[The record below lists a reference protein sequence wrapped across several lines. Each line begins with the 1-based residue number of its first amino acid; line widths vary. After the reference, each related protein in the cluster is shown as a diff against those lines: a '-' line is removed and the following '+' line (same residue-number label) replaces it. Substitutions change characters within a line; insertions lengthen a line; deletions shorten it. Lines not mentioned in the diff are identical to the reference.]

1 MYKLLNKYFSER
13 FLSRWVVLA
22 FDVAVVIGAFHFAYL
37 VRFGFDYGQVEK
49 FISINQFIFVVGLYL
64 IFFLLTKS
72 FSGIIRHSG
81 VDDAA
86 KIITAS
92 LTSGFVIF
100 LSSVYVF
107 KAERVVFTEFIPK
120 GVIIIHSLLVL
131 LVLILS
137 RLFVRSIFNIVKP
150 NKEKTVSV
158 SIYGA
163 GSAGVITNNTL
174 ARDKNVKYQV
184 QSFIDDNETLHGKF
198 LYGKKIKSFKNV
210 LTKVYAD
217 KHKLDEII
225 IAIDNIDPNKKNEII
240 ESCLERGVKVRII
253 PSAEKWV
260 NGELSSS
267 QIKEVNIEDLLER
280 PAIVLNNH
288 YTTKEIKG
296 EVIIVTG
303 AAGSI
308 GSEIVRQLIIKEPS
322 QILLFEQA
330 ESPLHNLRIE
340 LGSQLSKKYPNV
352 KLEFIIGDIRDR
364 DFVHAIFNKF
374 KPKIVYHAAAYK
386 HVPLMEEYPEQAVS
400 TNIRGTK
407 NIADASV
414 KSGVSKFVMIST
426 DKAVNPTNVM
436 GASKR
441 IAEIYIQSLSK
452 VQDRTKFIT
461 TRFGNVLG
469 SNGSV
474 IPMFKKQI
482 ESGGPL
488 TVTDKEI
495 TRYFMTIPEACQ
507 LVLEAGAMGK
517 GGEIFIFDMGKSIK
531 IFEVA
536 KKMIQLSGYTY
547 PDDINIVFTGLRP
560 GEKLYE
566 ELLANKEDTIP
577 TYHPKIMVA
586 KIRDINYP
594 LINTSI
600 NELTSRVDESS
611 YLLVTRMKKIVPEF
625 ISNNSKYEELDSESN
640 KKLG

>member
-1 MYKLLNKYFSER
+1 MYRLFNKYFSER

-22 FDVAVVIGAFHFAYL
+22 FDITVVLGAFHFAYL
-37 VRFGFDYGQVEK
+37 VRFGFDYGQVVK
-49 FISINQFIFVVGLYL
+49 FISLNQFVFVGGLY
-64 IFFLLTKS
+64 IVFFLITKS

-86 KIITAS
+86 RIIKAS
-92 LTSGFVIF
+92 LMSGFVIF
-100 LSSVYVF
+100 ISSIYVLKTEGAIF
-107 KAERVVFTEFIPK
+107 AEFIPK

-131 LVLILS
+131 LILILS
-137 RLFVRSIFNIVKP
+137 RLFVRSIFNISKP
-150 NKEKTVSV
+150 NKTKSVNV

-163 GSAGVITNNTL
+163 GSAGVITSSTL
-174 ARDKNVKYQV
+174 ASDKTIKYNQ
-184 QSFIDDNETLHGKF
+184 QCFIDDNESLHGKF
-198 LYGKKIKSFKNV
+198 LYGKKIRSFKNV
-210 LTKVYAD
+210 LSESLAGKNKV
-217 KHKLDEII
+217 DEII
-225 IAIDNIDPNKKNEII
+225 IAINNIDPNKKNEIV
-240 ESCLERGVKVRII
+240 ESCIDNGLKVRII
-253 PSAEKWV
+253 PSADKWV

-296 EVIIVTG
+296 EVVIVTG

-322 QILLFEQA
+322 RILLFEQA
-330 ESPLHNLRIE
+330 ESPLHDLRIE
-340 LGSQLSKKYPNV
+340 IGSQLCKKYPNV
-352 KLEFIIGDIRDR
+352 DLEFIIGDIRDR

-386 HVPLMEEYPEQAVS
+386 HVPLMEEYPEQAVA
-400 TNIRGTK
+400 TNIIGTK
-407 NIADASV
+407 NVADAAV
-414 KSGVSKFVMIST
+414 KSGVDKFVMIST

-452 VQDRTKFIT
+452 VQNRTKFIT

-536 KKMIQLSGYTY
+536 KKMIKLSGYSY
-547 PDDINIVFTGLRP
+547 PDDINIIFTGLRP

-566 ELLANKEDTIP
+566 ELLANKEGTIP

-586 KIRDINYP
+586 KIRDINYT
-594 LINTSI
+594 LISTAI
-600 NELTSRVDESS
+600 NELSSNSGESS
-611 YLLVTRMKKIVPEF
+611 YLLVKKMKDIVPEY
-625 ISNNSKYEELDSESN
+625 ISNNSKYEELDTKLD
-640 KKLG
+640 KKQG

>member
-1 MYKLLNKYFSER
+1 MYKLLNKYFSDN

-22 FDVAVVIGAFHFAYL
+22 FDLAVVVGAFHFAYL
-37 VRFGFDYGQVEK
+37 VRFGFDYGQVEN
-49 FISINQFIFVVGLYL
+49 FISIKQFVFVLGLYL
-64 IFFLLTKS
+64 IFFLITKS

-86 KIITAS
+86 KIIKAS
-92 LTSGFVIF
+92 LLSGIVIYISSISFFKSELGEF
-100 LSSVYVF
+100 L
-107 KAERVVFTEFIPK
+107 EFIPK

-131 LVLILS
+131 LVLIMS
-137 RLFVRSIFNIVKP
+137 RLFVRSVFNISKP
-150 NKEKTVSV
+150 SRATSINV

-163 GSAGVITNNTL
+163 GSAGVITSNTL
-174 ARDKNVKYQV
+174 ARDKSVKYNV
-184 QSFIDDNETLHGKF
+184 LCFVDDNESLQGKL
-198 LYGKKIKSFKNV
+198 LYGKKIKSFKDV
-210 LTKVYAD
+210 FSKVYIE
-217 KHKLDEII
+217 KNRLDEIV
-225 IAIDNIDPNKKNEII
+225 IAIDNIDSNKKNEIV
-240 ESCLERGVKVRII
+240 ESCLDLGVKVRII

-267 QIKEVNIEDLLER
+267 QITEVNIEDLLER
-280 PAIVLNNH
+280 PTIVLNNH

-296 EVIIVTG
+296 EVVIVTG

-322 QILLFEQA
+322 KILLFEQA
-330 ESPLHNLRIE
+330 ESPLHDLRIE
-340 LGSQLSKKYPNV
+340 LGAYLSKKYPNV
-352 KLEFIIGDIRDR
+352 ILEFIIGDIRDR
-364 DFVHAIFNKF
+364 DFVHAIFSKF
-374 KPKIVYHAAAYK
+374 KPKIVFHAAAYK

-407 NIADASV
+407 NVADASV
-414 KSGVSKFVMIST
+414 KTGVSKFVMIST

-452 VQDRTKFIT
+452 VQDNTKFIT

-482 ESGGPL
+482 ETGGPL
-488 TVTDKEI
+488 TVTHKDI

-531 IFEVA
+531 IFDVA
-536 KKMIQLSGYTY
+536 KKMIQLSGYIY
-547 PDDINIVFTGLRP
+547 PDDINIVFSGLRP

-586 KIRDINYP
+586 KIRDINYT
-594 LINTSI
+594 LINTAI
-600 NELTSRVDESS
+600 NELTSKIDESS

-625 ISNNSKYEELDSESN
+625 ISNNSKYEELDEN